1 MQSLKAGHFLETFY
15 FQFLS
20 YKEAHFKKKHFLE
33 KKKLKNP
40 ENEEPVKFHR
50 EFVQNRSNDY
60 FQVFVRAYC
69 RVDFTIRRTPLG
81 FSI

>member
-1 MQSLKAGHFLETFY
+1 MDIFLKLFIFNFLVTKRHI
-15 FQFLS
+15 L
-20 YKEAHFKKKHFLE
+20 KKHFLE
-33 KKKLKNP
+33 KKNLKNP
-40 ENEEPVKFHR
+40 ENEEPVKFHL